1 MIFYVC
7 AVLVFFFCFVFGVY
21 VSDYVALAGL
31 ELHIY
36 LRATPKSEICCLC
49 LRSAGIK
56 GNPLLD
62 TLFKTKP

>member
-1 MIFYVC
+1 MFHDILC
-7 AVLVFFFCFVFGVY
+7 AGFVLFFCVY
-21 VSDYVALAGL
+21 VSDYVALACL

-36 LRATPKSEICCLC
+36 LRTTPKSEICCLC

-62 TLFKTKP
+62 TLSKTRP